1 MVFFANLAAVISNR
15 ISQWHTFPS
24 QRQRVG
30 QRSPASMANLQS
42 SPRHQSLVQVSNLQ
56 NQSLMAKDNL
66 FLGMARG
73 KVGDVVFSRL
83 NGVQVTRA
91 RNRAPKNPQ
100 SPLQLSQRVIMKTAS
115 LAYSF
120 LQDIAN
126 HSFEGYAEGT
136 PSQSRFIKCAVS
148 QMRAQVAD
156 VLQSGSDE
164 DILECE
170 EFNFS
175 NAQEV
180 FPVLR
185 PYQLSEGT
193 LNDLSLAQDAAH
205 PSHLLLTG
213 HGESVGGAEARTMTY
228 AEVCRFLGCDQGDQ
242 VTICLLGYTGGS
254 YLDSP
259 CFSRFEVARFILEPK
274 TGGMEQ
280 EFDLTANY
288 HNERDQVPETWYVAA
303 TLGAQSSESSI
314 DIQTDMTAI
323 TDTPVEGGLAGF
335 AVIRS
340 KRVGDTWLRSTSHI
354 VIPDNLIFQGAD
366 FGSAVR
372 SFRNVV
378 SSNLYLNQSV

>member
-1 MVFFANLAAVISNR
+1 
-15 ISQWHTFPS
+15 
-24 QRQRVG
+24 
-30 QRSPASMANLQS
+30 
-42 SPRHQSLVQVSNLQ
+42 
-56 NQSLMAKDNL
+56 MAKDNL

-115 LAYSF
+115 LAYSY

-164 DILECE
+164 EILECE
-170 EFNFS
+170 EYNFS

-193 LNDLSLAQDAAH
+193 LNDLFLAQDAAH

-213 HGESVGGAEARTMTY
+213 HGERVGGAEARTMTY

-274 TGGMEQ
+274 TGGMDQ

-303 TLGAQSSESSI
+303 TLGAQASQSSI

-323 TDTPVEGGLAGF
+323 TDTPIEGGLAGF

-340 KRVGDTWLRSTSHI
+340 KRVGDSWLRSTSHI

-366 FGSAVR
+366 FGTAVR

>member
-1 MVFFANLAAVISNR
+1 
-15 ISQWHTFPS
+15 
-24 QRQRVG
+24 
-30 QRSPASMANLQS
+30 
-42 SPRHQSLVQVSNLQ
+42 
-56 NQSLMAKDNL
+56 MAKDNL

-83 NGVQVTRA
+83 NGVQVSRA

-120 LQDIAN
+120 VQNIAN

-136 PSQSRFIKCAVS
+136 PSQSRFIKNAVA
-148 QMRAQVAD
+148 QMRGQVAD

-170 EFNFS
+170 EYNFS

-193 LNDLSLAQDAAH
+193 LNDLTLSQDAAH
-205 PSHLLLTG
+205 PSHMLLTG
-213 HGESVGGAEARTMTY
+213 HGTPWTDERQRTMSY
-228 AEVCRFLGCDQGDQ
+228 QDMCDFLGVDKGDQ
-242 VTICLLGYTGGS
+242 ITICLLGYTGGS

-274 TGGMEQ
+274 SGAMSQ
-280 EFDLTANY
+280 EFVPNSNY
-288 HNERDQVPETWYVAA
+288 ANERDDVPQSWQIYGTVGTTEAETKI
-303 TLGAQSSESSI
+303 TI
-314 DIQTDMTAI
+314 IPDMVNI
-323 TDTPVEGGLAGF
+323 TDTPIEGGLAGF

-340 KRVGDTWLRSTSHI
+340 KRVGDSWLRSTSYI
-354 VIPDNLIFQGAD
+354 TIPDNIIFQGAR

-378 SSNLYLNQSV
+378 SSNLYLNQSL

>member
-1 MVFFANLAAVISNR
+1 MFFFANLAAVISNR

-42 SPRHQSLVQVSNLQ
+42 SSRIQSLVQVSNLQ
-56 NQSLMAKDNL
+56 KPSLMAKDNL

-136 PSQSRFIKCAVS
+136 PSQSRFVKNAVA
-148 QMRAQVAD
+148 QMRAQVSD

-164 DILECE
+164 EILECE
-170 EFNFS
+170 EYNFS

-193 LNDLSLAQDAAH
+193 LNDLTLTQRNATSSQ
-205 PSHLLLTG
+205 LLLTG
-213 HGESVGGAEARTMTY
+213 HGAVITAAEARPMTY
-228 AEVCRFLGCDQGDQ
+228 ADVCAFLGCDQGDQ

-280 EFDLTANY
+280 EFDLTAAY
-288 HNERDQVPETWYVAA
+288 HNERDQWPESWQIYGSIGA
-303 TLGAQSSESSI
+303 TSEATSI
-314 DIQTDMTAI
+314 TIKTDMAAI
-323 TDTPVEGGLAGF
+323 TDTPIEGGLAGF
-335 AVIRS
+335 AAIRS
-340 KRVGDTWLRSTSHI
+340 KRVGDNWLRSTSHI
-354 VIPDNLIFQGAD
+354 TIPNNIIFQGAR

>member
-1 MVFFANLAAVISNR
+1 
-15 ISQWHTFPS
+15 
-24 QRQRVG
+24 
-30 QRSPASMANLQS
+30 
-42 SPRHQSLVQVSNLQ
+42 
-56 NQSLMAKDNL
+56 MAKDNL

-83 NGVQVTRA
+83 NGVQVSRA

-136 PSQSRFIKCAVS
+136 PSQSRFIKNAVA
-148 QMRAQVAD
+148 QMRGQVAD

-170 EFNFS
+170 EYNFS

-193 LNDLSLAQDAAH
+193 LNDITLSQDAAH
-205 PSHLLLTG
+205 PSRLLLTG
-213 HGESVGGAEARTMTY
+213 HGQHYHVTEARAMTY
-228 AEVCRFLGCDQGDQ
+228 QEVCDFLGCDKGDQ

-259 CFSRFEVARFILEPK
+259 CFSRFEVARFILEPQ
-274 TGGMEQ
+274 TGAMSQ
-280 EFDLTANY
+280 EFDLTAAY
-288 HNERDQVPETWYVAA
+288 HNNRDQVPETWQVYA
-303 TLGAQSSESSI
+303 SI
-314 DIQTDMTAI
+314 GTTEQDQYISIRPDMSAI
-323 TDTPVEGGLAGF
+323 SDTPIEGGLAGF
-335 AVIRS
+335 AAIRS
-340 KRVGDTWLRSTSHI
+340 KRVGDSWLRSTSYI
-354 VIPDNLIFQGAD
+354 TIPDNIIFQGAR

>member
-1 MVFFANLAAVISNR
+1 MFFFANLAAVISNR
-15 ISQWHTFPS
+15 ISQWHTSPS

-42 SPRHQSLVQVSNLQ
+42 SPRIPSLVQVSNLQ
-56 NQSLMAKDNL
+56 KPSLMAKDNL

-83 NGVQVTRA
+83 NGVQVSRA

-136 PSQSRFIKCAVS
+136 PSQSRFIKNAVA
-148 QMRAQVAD
+148 QMRGQVAD

-170 EFNFS
+170 EYNFS

-193 LNDLSLAQDAAH
+193 LNDLTLTQRS
-205 PSHLLLTG
+205 PSSATLLLTG
-213 HGESVGGAEARTMTY
+213 HGSRFTVAENRPMTY
-228 AEVCRFLGCDQGDQ
+228 AEVCDFLGCDKGDQ

-259 CFSRFEVARFILEPK
+259 CFSRFEVARFILEPQ
-274 TGGMEQ
+274 TGAMSQ
-280 EFDLTANY
+280 EFDLTAAY
-288 HNERDQVPETWYVAA
+288 HNERDQVPESWMVTAYVG
-303 TLGAQSSESSI
+303 TTEETQQISI
-314 DIQTDMTAI
+314 STDMSAI
-323 TDTPVEGGLAGF
+323 TDTPIEGGLAGF

-340 KRVGDTWLRSTSHI
+340 KRVGDSWLRSTSYI
-354 VIPDNLIFQGAD
+354 TIPDNIIFQGAR